1 MKFEQQIEQG
11 ENETDENEE
20 DEEDE
25 YEAEDDPK
33 YQPTTEGLVSPELR
47 IELEEFQKRIRER
60 GEAARA
66 EEAKWAAEEKKKPKK
81 KRKGGVRFA
90 EEPEEVPATAPKPLP
105 LLAQTTRDTTP
116 IAENLLATDTNDK
129 PEGMKTADVNRLM
142 VEVDDDTKLQS
153 SIAEEVLQ
161 SPRSIVPTAAVDKIV
176 HEDPPT
182 TFDAPIEPTNLRL
195 PKLTVGEAVPNSL
208 RSAHT
213 PPPSG

>member
-1 MKFEQQIEQG
+1 MKFEQQIKQG

-47 IELEEFQKRIRER
+47 MELEEFQKRIRER

-66 EEAKWAAEEKKKPKK
+66 EAAKWAAEEKKKPKK

-116 IAENLLATDTNDK
+116 IAENLLTTDTNDE
-129 PEGMKTADVNRLM
+129 PEGMKTAGVNRLM
-142 VEVDDDTKLQS
+142 VEVDDTKLQP
-153 SIAEEVLQ
+153 SIVEVLQ
-161 SPRSIVPTAAVDKIV
+161 SPSSIVPTAAVDQIV

-182 TFDAPIEPTNLRL
+182 TFDAPIKPTNLRL
-195 PKLTVGEAVPNSL
+195 PKPTVGEAVPNSP